1 MVPPPHPP
9 HCDIGSRLT
18 RSAMAFIIANN
29 VMGDLYHPRAAIWID
44 GTYVEPDMMYV
55 SRRAGACLL
64 MNCLPGW
71 SE

>member
-1 MVPPPHPP
+1 
-9 HCDIGSRLT
+9 
-18 RSAMAFIIANN
+18 MAFIIANN